1 MPDCQMDEI
10 VLFLASDLIFENVF
24 QTLEKVLGGKNI
36 LRLQRATVK
45 MKFAARSVIFLAY
58 LASQFS

>member
-24 QTLEKVLGGKNI
+24 PTLEKVLVGKNI

-45 MKFAARSVIFLAY
+45 MRFVARSVIFLA
-58 LASQFS
+58 SQFS

>member
-24 QTLEKVLGGKNI
+24 PTLEKVLVGKNI

-45 MKFAARSVIFLAY
+45 MKFVARSVIFLAY